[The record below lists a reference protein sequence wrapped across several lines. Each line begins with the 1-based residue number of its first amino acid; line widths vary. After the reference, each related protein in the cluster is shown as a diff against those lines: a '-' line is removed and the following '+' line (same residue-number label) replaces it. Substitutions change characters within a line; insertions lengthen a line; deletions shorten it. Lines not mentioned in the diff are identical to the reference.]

1 MQPIAISWKDAEHG
15 IFSELLCLVSV
26 DFHLKISN
34 CLCIIGGVMRSN
46 IDLGWRIL
54 LTDAWYHQWLLAK
67 NPNTGSCIVST
78 MWRCQSSFS
87 LLPLTILDCDT
98 AFTLHMILNWKLG
111 LLLSIAV
118 ILCSKR
124 FLTTRLI
131 HPVIYTCTT
140 NTALYKLR
148 FSASKHLINILTHWH
163 SHSDGYFEVNSGLGI
178 LPKGTLICKLGE
190 HSSPRGIE
198 PSTPHL
204 VDNWLYFWRPSCS
217 YCFSIQ
223 SNNFF
228 FFPQVYLSLC
238 WEIFYRHWDLL

>member
-87 LLPLTILDCDT
+87 LLLLTILDCDT

-131 HPVIYTCTT
+131 HPAYTCTT
-140 NTALYKLR
+140 NTALYKLL

-198 PSTPHL
+198 PSTP
-204 VDNWLYFWRPSCS
+204 PSC
-217 YCFSIQ
+217 
-223 SNNFF
+223 
-228 FFPQVYLSLC
+228 
-238 WEIFYRHWDLL
+238 R